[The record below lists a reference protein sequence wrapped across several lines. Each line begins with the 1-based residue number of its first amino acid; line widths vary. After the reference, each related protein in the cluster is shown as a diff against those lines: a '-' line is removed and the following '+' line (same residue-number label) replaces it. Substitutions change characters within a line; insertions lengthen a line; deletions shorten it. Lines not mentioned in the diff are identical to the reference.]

1 MHHEQPGKEYS
12 FFFFSLENLNDVFTP
27 KCLVQFKSSQVKSQ
41 IIYFEHE
48 KCVCHMIL
56 KDNDNNNDRRVIQ
69 HNNIVMARKAVFV
82 CVSFVMFTSQVRFW
96 W

>member
-1 MHHEQPGKEYS
+1 MVDE
-12 FFFFSLENLNDVFTP
+12 V
-27 KCLVQFKSSQVKSQ
+27 KSSQVKSQ

-69 HNNIVMARKAVFV
+69 HNRMRIMKYDAAWTFMVQFV
-82 CVSFVMFTSQVRFW
+82 LRFCFVANCAINQSQELRHLLR
-96 W
+96 